1 MANQRGLKIT
11 ILCALAIPLTTL
23 LSGCMT
29 TSPPKSPDNLC
40 HIFEEKPK
48 WYKAAKKS
56 QKRWGTPIHVQ
67 MAIINQESSFR
78 AKAKPPRKKLFG
90 LIPTVRPSS
99 AYGYAQVKDA
109 TWDWYREKSGNG
121 IASRSNFGD
130 AIDFVGWYGDRSQ
143 KSQGISKWD
152 AKNQYLAYH
161 EGHGGFRKKSYRK
174 KPWLIQ
180 VANKV
185 ERRAQTYGGQLKGCQ
200 KSLNRGWDLWPFW

>member
-1 MANQRGLKIT
+1 MTNRRRLKTT
-11 ILCALAIPLTTL
+11 IFCALAIPLLGL
-23 LSGCMT
+23 LTGCMT
-29 TSPPKSPDNLC
+29 TPPPKSPDNLC
-40 HIFEEKPK
+40 RIFEEKPK

-56 QKRWGTPIHVQ
+56 EKRWGTPMHVQ

-109 TWDWYREKSGNG
+109 TWDWYRKKSGNG

-143 KSQGISKWD
+143 KSVGISKWD

-174 KPWLIQ
+174 KPWLIR

-185 ERRAQTYGGQLKGCQ
+185 KRRAEAYGGQLKGCQ
-200 KSLNRGWDLWPFW
+200 KRLDSGWDFWPFW